1 MKKSRVFIVIS
12 IIITLFI
19 FSSSLK
25 DASSSSDAS
34 GRVLSFIN
42 SFLNIFGIKMTHAVV
57 RKLAHFAEFLLLGV
71 SLSLSGYFS
80 LKGLKINTVKIL
92 LSGLFVAV
100 TDELLQFIPV
110 GRSPMIKDVFI
121 DFLGILTGYMVVLI
135 IYILNEK
142 RHLL

>member
-25 DASSSSDAS
+25 DASISSETS

-42 SFLNIFGIKMTHAVV
+42 SFLNIFGLKMTHAVI
-57 RKLAHFAEFLLLGV
+57 RKLAHFAEFFSLGV
-71 SLSLSGYFS
+71 SLTLSGYFS
-80 LKGLKINTVKIL
+80 LKGLKLTTKYIL
-92 LSGLFVAV
+92 LLGLFIAI

-110 GRSPMIKDVFI
+110 GRSPMVKDVLL
-121 DFLGILTGYMVVLI
+121 DFFGVLTGY
-135 IYILNEK
+135 ILVFTISMLKEK
-142 RHLL
+142 RHFK